1 MLSCT
6 SSPPPSVIQ
15 LHQLFNSLEFLSG
28 GRCRGNVLQDREQS
42 GERVK
47 EALVPEGGEQAAA
60 RSGCEGLD
68 YLLAARARPQSS
80 PPLRTTCV
88 AAAPP
93 ARSTK
98 TPEREKKVNEK
109 TTKTNDILT
118 HAGPTSRHISSVR

>member
-68 YLLAARARPQSS
+68 YLLAARARPQPS

-88 AAAPP
+88 AAAAPP

-98 TPEREKKVNEK
+98 TPERGKKSK
-109 TTKTNDILT
+109 
-118 HAGPTSRHISSVR
+118 

>member
-28 GRCRGNVLQDREQS
+28 GRCRGNVLQDGEQS

-68 YLLAARARPQSS
+68 YLLAARARPQPS

-88 AAAPP
+88 AAAAPP

-98 TPEREKKVNEK
+98 TPERGKKSK
-109 TTKTNDILT
+109 
-118 HAGPTSRHISSVR
+118 